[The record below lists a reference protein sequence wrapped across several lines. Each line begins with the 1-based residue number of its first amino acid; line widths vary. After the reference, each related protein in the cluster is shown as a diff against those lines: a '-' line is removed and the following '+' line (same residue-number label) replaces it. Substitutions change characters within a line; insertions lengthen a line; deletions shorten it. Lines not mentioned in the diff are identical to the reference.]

1 MRADSL
7 ASSMVALGLVVSRFN
22 RPITERMEETAERAA
37 AEADATIVGTVH
49 VPGTY
54 DAPLSAD
61 RLARRSDVEAVA
73 VLGAII
79 EGDTDHDEVIGHA
92 VAKSLTE
99 VSLDRDTPVTFG
111 VTGPGMTAEEAR
123 ERVDK
128 GREAVESAID
138 LVETHR

>member
-7 ASSMVALGLVVSRFN
+7 ASHMVALGLVVSRFN
-22 RPITERMEETAERAA
+22 RPITERMEETALQAA
-37 AEADATIVGTVH
+37 EEADATVVETVH

-54 DAPLSAD
+54 DTPLSAD

-79 EGDTDHDEVIGHA
+79 EGDTDHDKVIGHA
-92 VAKSLTE
+92 VAESLTE
-99 VSLDRDTPVTFG
+99 ISLDRDTPVTFG

-123 ERVDK
+123 DRVDK

-138 LVETHR
+138 LVEAHR